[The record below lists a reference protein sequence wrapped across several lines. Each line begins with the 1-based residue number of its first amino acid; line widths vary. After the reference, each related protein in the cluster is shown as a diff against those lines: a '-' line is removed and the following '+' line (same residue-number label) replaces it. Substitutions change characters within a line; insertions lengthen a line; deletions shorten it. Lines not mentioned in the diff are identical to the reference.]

1 MRVKFNTIS
10 QVINRSNPAMS
21 LPNTSIHDAYAL
33 KFRMKI
39 KNSWGAAVTPEMED
53 ILKSIEQIVVT
64 TDSTKVNYSLS
75 GLDLARRSAVSS
87 AMGTDRVIDRTFT
100 SLADGASVDVSFVL
114 YLDEGDIIA
123 SAHDQIELK
132 VAFLQNVKQGTGED
146 AAKKIELVDPECKLT
161 IVENIPTAE
170 EFYSKYGQKL
180 ELVAE
185 PKVYAITTTCP
196 ANTEFTDIMDL
207 PTGTLLGGSMV
218 HFEGGTPELVGLIR
232 TTPDRIELKKVDW
245 DTMRAIDER
254 RFRTKIPAGLI
265 NFDYGVQWQS
275 NGVGKDAW
283 NFSKGDVRLAAK
295 TNNPLTIRYV
305 SFEKIVNTAVYDKLY
320 PFTQY

>member
-1 MRVKFNTIS
+1 MRTKFNTIS

-33 KFRMKI
+33 KFRLKI
-39 KNSWGAAVTPEMED
+39 KNSWGAAATPVMTD
-53 ILKSIEQIVVT
+53 VLKAIEQIVLT

-75 GLDLARRSAVSS
+75 GLDLARRNAMSS
-87 AMGTDRVIDRTFT
+87 AMGTDRAIDRTFAE
-100 SLADGASVDVSFVL
+100 LAADASVDVSFVP

-132 VAFLQNVKQGTGED
+132 VAFLQNVKEGTGTD
-146 AAKKIELVDPECKLT
+146 LGKKIELVNPECKVT
-161 IVENIPTAE
+161 IVENIPTAA

-207 PTGTLLGGSMV
+207 PTGTLLGGAMI
-218 HFEGGTPELVGLIR
+218 HFDGGTPDMVGLIR
-232 TTPDRIELKKVDW
+232 TNPDRIELEKIDW

-254 RFRTKIPAGLI
+254 RFRTKIPTGLI
-265 NFDYGVQWQS
+265 NFDYGIQWQS

-283 NFSKGDVRLAAK
+283 SFSKGDVKLAAK
-295 TNNPLTIRYV
+295 TPDPLTIRYV

-320 PFTQY
+320 SFAQY

>member
-1 MRVKFNTIS
+1 MRVKINTIS

-33 KFRMKI
+33 KFRMKV
-39 KNSWGAAVTPEMED
+39 KNSWGAAVTPDMAD
-53 ILKSIEQIVVT
+53 VLKAIEQIVLT

-75 GLDLARRSAVSS
+75 GLDLARRNAMSS
-87 AMGTDRVIDRTFT
+87 ANGTDRVIDRTFA
-100 SLADGASVDVSFVL
+100 SLADAASVDVSFVL

-132 VAFLQNVKQGTGED
+132 VAFLQNVKEGTGTD
-146 AAKKIELVDPECKLT
+146 AGKKIELVDPECKLT
-161 IVENIPTAE
+161 IVERIPTTA
-170 EFYSKYGQKL
+170 EFYAEYGPKL

-185 PKVYAITTTCP
+185 PKVYAITATCP

-207 PTGTLLGGSMV
+207 PTGTLLGGAMI
-218 HFEGGTPELVGLIR
+218 HFEGGTPDLVGLIR
-232 TTPDRIELKKVDW
+232 TTPDRIELEKIDW

-275 NGVGKDAW
+275 NGVGKDGW
-283 NFSKGDVRLAAK
+283 SFSKGDVKLAAK
-295 TNNPLTIRYV
+295 TGTALTIRYL
-305 SFEKIVNTAVYDKLY
+305 SLEKIVNTDVYDARHS
-320 PFTQY
+320 FTQY